1 MEQKRDYE
9 QVKKFIMSKM
19 ALGMPKDLIFAQARK
34 EFGWIRRDNADG
46 KDGVQ
51 QFWCDYAKAKKAYFM
66 GRTTAKKPAATAH
79 KETTSWWERTRSGM
93 LMPGNYLAVVT
104 SDGRVTFSQTAMTDM
119 LKDTDQLLRENKA
132 LREQLEKV
140 QPLISALKSLGAV

>member
-79 KETTSWWERTRSGM
+79 KETTSRWERTRSGM
-93 LMPGNYLAVVT
+93 LMPGKYLAEVT
-104 SDGRVTFSQTAMTDM
+104 NDGRIMFSPATIDA
-119 LKDTDQLLRENKA
+119 DQLIAENRA
-132 LREQLEKV
+132 LRLQLEKV
-140 QPLISALKSLGAV
+140 QPLISALKSLGAVQP